1 MPAMRFAIRIM
12 LAAGALLAAPVHAQ
26 KQPDPKIIQEIYD
39 CLAVGLPA
47 KWKKAWVVVTEVGES
62 GTERQFEGKF
72 FYALSAADKT
82 GAPLLTCSAQQVAK
96 GVVSLSANLPAEQR
110 RWKGV
115 TLTYTSD
122 GKFNLAYDYGQ

>member
-1 MPAMRFAIRIM
+1 MPAMRLAIIL
-12 LAAGALLAAPVHAQ
+12 LAFGASLAAPAQAQ

-47 KWKKAWVVVTEVGES
+47 GWKKAWVVVTEVAES
-62 GTERQFEGKF
+62 GKERQFEGKF
-72 FYALSAADKT
+72 FYATSAADKKGT
-82 GAPLLTCSAQQVAK
+82 PLLTCSAQQVAK
-96 GVVSLSANLPAEQR
+96 GVVSLSAGLPPEQR

>member
-1 MPAMRFAIRIM
+1 MPAMRLAIIM
-12 LAAGALLAAPVHAQ
+12 LAAGALLAPPVQAQ

-47 KWKKAWVVVTEVGES
+47 NWKKAWVVVTEVAES
-62 GTERQFEGKF
+62 GKERQFEGNF
-72 FYALSAADKT
+72 FYAMSAADKKGT
-82 GAPLLTCSAQQVAK
+82 PLLPCSAQQIAK
-96 GVVSLSANLPAEQR
+96 GVVSLSAGLPAEQR

-122 GKFNLAYDYGQ
+122 GKFNLAYDYGK